1 MINTYRVLLI
11 DRLLSSQR
19 TSAEK
24 HLSYARNHRA
34 IENNLHWILDIMFND
49 DRSLIRKNNAAE
61 NISAVRKMVI
71 NTLKNLKLKPALR
84 LE

>member
-1 MINTYRVLLI
+1 
-11 DRLLSSQR
+11 
-19 TSAEK
+19 
-24 HLSYARNHRA
+24 
-34 IENNLHWILDIMFND
+34 MFND